1 MTQQP
6 NTEPLYKEPRFPQED
21 TRHDVTVTPIRRGL
35 KQRIT
40 HRKHPARIT
49 PKKSE
54 HHDAQRPSPQRLEAS
69 TQALQ
74 TGKGFMQA
82 LQWNEAIP
90 YLSEAVDLNPKSVAA
105 WHALGQAYHALDV
118 HELAFDAFQE
128 VLRLDPFNASVL
140 KPLANLSE
148 TLRVW
153 DKAVHYFQRYI
164 SLFEASES
172 DYFAYAVAL
181 EHQERYADAIAVY
194 DTLVAKDAKH
204 LPALNNRAGCYMNL
218 NEYEQAIAGFRH
230 VLRLM
235 PNFSRAILGLAIA
248 QDMAGQP
255 AHAILGYHRYLH
267 LQPSGG
273 HAQTVQERLEELRSV
288 R

>member
-153 DKAVHYFQRYI
+153 DKAVHYFSDTSAYLKRVKATT
-164 SLFEASES
+164 SLM
-172 DYFAYAVAL
+172 
-181 EHQERYADAIAVY
+181 R
-194 DTLVAKDAKH
+194 
-204 LPALNNRAGCYMNL
+204 LPLNTKNAMPMPLPCMT
-218 NEYEQAIAGFRH
+218 
-230 VLRLM
+230 RLWRKM
-235 PNFSRAILGLAIA
+235 
-248 QDMAGQP
+248 
-255 AHAILGYHRYLH
+255 
-267 LQPSGG
+267 
-273 HAQTVQERLEELRSV
+273 RSTCLP
-288 R
+288 